1 MHAHSCNQCRAFLH
15 SEAMH
20 QTEQRADL
28 SPFSKG
34 ASNPAV
40 LTRLPSVSGIT
51 EALSPVIY
59 HNDDT
64 HKSGP
69 EIPASHNKE
78 RDLIMDF

>member
-1 MHAHSCNQCRAFLH
+1 MHAHSCNQRGAFSR
-15 SEAMH
+15 SEAMC
-20 QTEQRADL
+20 QTPQRADL

-51 EALSPVIY
+51 EALSPVI
-59 HNDDT
+59 HHDDNT

-69 EIPASHNKE
+69 GVPASHGE
-78 RDLIMDF
+78 ETGPVGGF

>member
-1 MHAHSCNQCRAFLH
+1 
-15 SEAMH
+15 MH

-69 EIPASHNKE
+69 GIPASHDKE
-78 RDLIMDF
+78 RDLITDF